1 MEKKKREVE
10 FEIGLDGAVVNGK
23 KNNNIEFEV
32 GLDGTVRKNN
42 LIEQKKKTN
51 SSKKDDASVF
61 KKIGKTII
69 NIPTLMGEGA
79 MKTVENVGD
88 WANKAS
94 EVIDKP
100 VKKALSKL
108 ILGYSE
114 EEAEKFIQEELE
126 ANRKYRE
133 EDTTQ
138 NILDYVGWDDEFR
151 QKYEKDSLIRSDNT
165 AGQVVKAVGGMVPQL
180 VVGQAAGSPL
190 PTKSTVGLSTGKK
203 ILTTAGNVGK
213 TALST
218 APSNLILGTSAYG
231 GALEEAYKA
240 GATEEEAEKYA
251 FLSTTTELATEWIT
265 GGIPGIEGTGIID
278 NGVKGLIDKSTGKL
292 KGNVSKAMAKAILNY
307 GYEAVGEGLEE
318 AISEIVSPMIKN
330 ATYSEGE
337 KIDWNNVFQSAI
349 IGATVGGFLNAPGT
363 ISDLKNDLNSQK
375 ATLPTGTVSQQETN
389 NASVEGNPLI
399 NNQKA
404 TLPIANMTV
413 NNAANVENNSSFE
426 FVQSDNAKINN
437 LRESASR
444 YLDNSDASKSFI
456 STAEKLVSDKGYNII
471 LDDSISTETGNK
483 AGKITTLDNGEVEI
497 RINPNSE
504 RAGEFLLIHEVTHA
518 IETKEMVDLVIDYA
532 KKHPEY
538 ESALESL
545 KQSYNTDNV
554 TSEVL
559 ADINAQLFGNQEFIN
574 SLSLKKPNI
583 FKRIYNSIISLAN
596 KITGNS
602 RESLFISDLKN
613 KFEKAY
619 RMSYNNTKQTTM
631 FATEKNNPYGHV
643 KEFVKLKQETQE
655 EAHRVISPVAAKLSG
670 TEEVGAATDIN
681 GNTYK
686 FDIFEDGIYR
696 VSEVIKL
703 KENIMEVA
711 DEIYSNGNRE
721 NIERYTEHGQNING
735 SNNESNRYDGASPK
749 TSKIST
755 REQRQQRNNENGILT
770 KTQSRNN
777 RELDNSSFSFKQ
789 KQLDIILKNN
799 PVEDDYHTWIRKI
812 DDIKTFEET
821 LEDSDYKEYYEAGEN
836 FDETYSAEMAREALS
851 TGKITVYSSYPIEQG
866 IFVSPSKMEAES
878 YSGNG
883 KVYSKEVKLS
893 DVAWIDPTQ
902 GQYAKVDNT
911 KYSNENNNSWDEYIE
926 NNYKSTG
933 TKTEFNNIRK
943 KDNVSTERKLL
954 DKKTDKITKKYEKE
968 KEKSKKYITK
978 NAAKILEF
986 DNYNQKKE
994 FQELI
999 TDYYDNPNY
1008 ETIRKDIKEKFS
1020 EKRIEY
1026 INDELKEIKRHI
1038 RGTDLKVDD
1047 YVKKNLTDYNF
1058 FRKSNFNKLKLKND
1072 GMSID
1077 SFYTELTEQY
1087 PSIFSKDI
1095 TNEVDQLY
1103 RLSEF
1108 MDEDITLVE
1117 KYHLDDNV
1125 LDEAAK
1131 YIYDSIKNEDN
1142 IDDLINSIS
1151 ISPKEIRKEKTIE
1164 YREFAESFLENSDS
1178 WNDKKMGLSYKVNT
1192 MKRNFYDVM
1201 GKKDGERMYTNFIEP
1216 IFKHNSQMQKD
1227 IQSYNSKIEKLKL
1240 NEKESIAVQMFGEYK
1255 YNPETLVTGPQI
1267 DEFIETNKL
1276 DYKKI
1281 SEAVEVF
1288 RGIYD
1293 EVFPRINSVLKEQGY
1308 KEIEYRK
1315 GYFPHFTVESPN
1327 STIGKFLEKMGWKFK
1342 DNSIPTDIAGIT
1354 EMFKPGKVWTSFSQ
1368 RRKGKFTD
1376 YDALQGFDN
1385 YIRGAMET
1393 IYFSEDIQKLR
1404 ALENEIRYQHSDSG
1418 VQAQIDEIHSDNS
1431 LTFEE
1436 KQEKIDKIYAKYTTP
1451 MNNLVTELRDYTN
1464 GIANKKSGLDRTME
1478 SLTNRKVYSVMQ
1490 NISNRLSANMVGLN
1504 FGSAITNF
1512 IPITQATSQVKTKYL
1527 LKGLKEAVK
1536 NQYTSDGFE
1545 TKSVFLMSRLNAAD
1559 RLYKTQLEKLSD
1571 KANFM
1576 FEGIDSITSNTIVRA
1591 KYYENIS
1598 KGMSEYNAMRNADEF
1613 ARDLIAGR
1621 TKGEMPTAF
1630 NSKNPLIRMFTA
1642 FQLEVNNQYGYMFK
1656 DLHRDLKDEGLN
1668 KLIGGF
1674 IKMFIGAWLYNQLT
1688 EKVVGRKSAFSPAD
1702 TIEEI
1707 YSTAT
1712 NKNLDIKEKSTKILE
1727 NITQDIPFVGSL
1739 VGGGRLPISSVA
1751 NPLNVIKGES
1761 TVADEAKKLLY
1772 YTVLPFGG
1780 GQLKKTN
1787 EGISMYVNDKKI
1799 KGSYTSKGKLR
1810 FEAEKDLLSVIQN
1823 VLFGQYSSKNARE
1836 YFDNAYLPLDEKS
1849 QKEIESL
1856 DISVSDYRKYRDHLR
1871 ELSEI
1876 KSDKDEEGNSISGT
1890 ASGKKAYAIMN
1901 SNYSKKE
1908 KNYLLSKLSSSE
1920 KKTTVK
1926 DLQKIS
1932 NSEETYKFF
1941 YGLNYDNREKFID
1954 ELNSYNINCDDLV
1967 DYYKKR
1973 KEYQEDYTSQF
1984 SKIKIIDYLQSSK
1997 LDDKTKYY
2005 LYSKD
2010 YSSENEKLL
2019 LDTFKIDIDD
2029 YFKVIKYQ
2037 DTINKKYRNQ
2047 SKVRKNKMFG
2057 YINNMNLNAKQ
2068 KIVLF
2073 KVAGY
2078 TNSSTKKA
2086 MYTYINELNISAN
2099 EKKKIFEN
2107 LY

>member
-1 MEKKKREVE
+1 MKKNKREVE
-10 FEIGLDGAVVNGK
+10 FEIGLDGTVVNSKK

-32 GLDGTVRKNN
+32 GLDGTVRKNTP
-42 LIEQKKKTN
+42 IEQKKKENT
-51 SSKKDDASVF
+51 SKKDDASVF

-108 ILGYSE
+108 ILGYTD

-151 QKYEKDSLIRSDNT
+151 QKYEKDSFVRSDNT

-180 VVGQAAGSPL
+180 VVGQAVGSPL
-190 PTKSTVGLSTGKK
+190 PTKSTAGLSTGKK

-218 APSNLILGTSAYG
+218 APSNFVLATSAYG

-265 GGIPGIEGTGIID
+265 GGIPGIEGTGFID

-363 ISDLKNDLNSQK
+363 ISDYKNDLNSAK
-375 ATLPTGTVSQQETN
+375 ATLPTGTVSQQEIN
-389 NASVEGNPLI
+389 NTPIEGNPLI

-413 NNAANVENNSSFE
+413 NNAANTENNNSFE

-456 STAEKLVSDKGYNII
+456 STAEKLVNDKGYNIV
-471 LDDSISTETGNK
+471 LDNNLTSPTGNQVNAQIK
-483 AGKITTLDNGEVEI
+483 TLENGEVEI

-504 RAGEFLLIHEVTHA
+504 RAGEFLLVHEVTHS
-518 IETKEMVDLVIDYA
+518 IETQEMVDLVMDYA
-532 KKHPEY
+532 SKHSEFND
-538 ESALESL
+538 ALESL
-545 KQSYNTDNV
+545 KQTYGTDSI

-559 ADINAQLFGNQEFIN
+559 ADISGQLFGNQEFIN

-602 RESLFISDLKN
+602 RESLFIRDLKN
-613 KFEKAY
+613 KWEIAYKTQQNNLSSNTMYMITGKKGHIRLTKELNNPEFMNNYNEALEMDKNNAAREDIRKDTGWYKDVNGDWKFEISDKSAKLKIKPKVNTTYKLSDLLSHDFIYDMYKRLGNTKVIFKDLGSY
-619 RMSYNNTKQTTM
+619 RGMANKVTGTLYINNNLINNTAQIEKTLLHEIQHNIQVREHFQPGTTK
-631 FATEKNNPYGHV
+631 EREGSYEKYKNNFG
-643 KEFVKLKQETQE
+643 ET
-655 EAHRVISPVAAKLSG
+655 EARETSNRKDLS
-670 TEEVGAATDIN
+670 
-681 GNTYK
+681 
-686 FDIFEDGIYR
+686 FEDR
-696 VSEVIKL
+696 IK
-703 KENIMEVA
+703 NP
-711 DEIYSNGNRE
+711 S
-721 NIERYTEHGQNING
+721 
-735 SNNESNRYDGASPK
+735 
-749 TSKIST
+749 
-755 REQRQQRNNENGILT
+755 
-770 KTQSRNN
+770 KTQMYKKNSKNKLYTKEDTKWYYYLGGTHNANTENN
-777 RELDNSSFSFKQ
+777 QGEIEETLYSSIHDGIESHEELDNSSF
-789 KQLDIILKNN
+789 
-799 PVEDDYHTWIRKI
+799 
-812 DDIKTFEET
+812 
-821 LEDSDYKEYYEAGEN
+821 
-836 FDETYSAEMAREALS
+836 FDEKNRYSLSEPTQDSQGRKLTEGQKKFFKSEDANLLDKDGNIKVLYHGTPYGKFTTFKGKMFFFSEDYRFARDYADSKSFEQGIDGETNVIEAYIKAENVFDVTDPSDIQKLREALPDEIRYWS
-851 TGKITVYSSYPIEQG
+851 NDWDKETLLERLQRRTTLEPKWKPEQIVGKKFGDYIGDDRSGYNTDM
-866 IFVSPSKMEAES
+866 FV
-878 YSGNG
+878 G
-883 KVYSKEVKLS
+883 V
-893 DVAWIDPTQ
+893 
-902 GQYAKVDNT
+902 
-911 KYSNENNNSWDEYIE
+911 NENNEIVYISQERGLQQLTEAEKAELEKKLMAGEEATYVTYETMNGELTEQQIQEEIKEAKEYGEKYKKETGFENEMVEYTIKRLKSELKYETGRRIHKLTPRTATQENTELDDIDNWTYFETAYDPKTRKDIVDIIKDLGYDAINIYEEGKSNYIVFNPNQIKNVTNENPTDDPDIRYSQQTNEWDKYIK
-926 NNYKSTG
+926 NNYKSPG
-933 TKTEFNNIRK
+933 TKTKFNNIRK
-943 KDNVSTERKLL
+943 KDNISTEQKLL

-1201 GKKDGERMYTNFIEP
+1201 GKTDGERMYTNFIEP

-1376 YDALQGFDN
+1376 YNALQGFDN

-1393 IYFSEDIQKLR
+1393 IYFTEDIQKLR

-1436 KQEKIDKIYAKYTTP
+1436 KQEKIDKIYAKYITP

-1545 TKSVFLMSRLNAAD
+1545 TKSIFLTSRLNAAD
-1559 RLYKTQLEKLSD
+1559 RLYKTKLEKLSD

-1576 FEGIDSITSNTIVRA
+1576 FEGIDSITSNAIVRG

-1656 DLHRDLKDEGLN
+1656 DLPRDLKDEGLN

-1712 NKNLDIKEKSTKILE
+1712 NKNLDTK
-1727 NITQDIPFVGSL
+1727 
-1739 VGGGRLPISSVA
+1739 
-1751 NPLNVIKGES
+1751 
-1761 TVADEAKKLLY
+1761 
-1772 YTVLPFGG
+1772 
-1780 GQLKKTN
+1780 
-1787 EGISMYVNDKKI
+1787 
-1799 KGSYTSKGKLR
+1799 
-1810 FEAEKDLLSVIQN
+1810 
-1823 VLFGQYSSKNARE
+1823 
-1836 YFDNAYLPLDEKS
+1836 
-1849 QKEIESL
+1849 
-1856 DISVSDYRKYRDHLR
+1856 
-1871 ELSEI
+1871 
-1876 KSDKDEEGNSISGT
+1876 
-1890 ASGKKAYAIMN
+1890 
-1901 SNYSKKE
+1901 
-1908 KNYLLSKLSSSE
+1908 
-1920 KKTTVK
+1920 
-1926 DLQKIS
+1926 
-1932 NSEETYKFF
+1932 
-1941 YGLNYDNREKFID
+1941 
-1954 ELNSYNINCDDLV
+1954 
-1967 DYYKKR
+1967 
-1973 KEYQEDYTSQF
+1973 
-1984 SKIKIIDYLQSSK
+1984 
-1997 LDDKTKYY
+1997 
-2005 LYSKD
+2005 
-2010 YSSENEKLL
+2010 
-2019 LDTFKIDIDD
+2019 
-2029 YFKVIKYQ
+2029 
-2037 DTINKKYRNQ
+2037 
-2047 SKVRKNKMFG
+2047 
-2057 YINNMNLNAKQ
+2057 
-2068 KIVLF
+2068 
-2073 KVAGY
+2073 
-2078 TNSSTKKA
+2078 
-2086 MYTYINELNISAN
+2086 
-2099 EKKKIFEN
+2099 
-2107 LY
+2107 

>member
-1 MEKKKREVE
+1 MKKNKREVE
-10 FEIGLDGAVVNGK
+10 FEIGLDGTVVNSKK
-23 KNNNIEFEV
+23 KNNNVEFEV

-42 LIEQKKKTN
+42 LSSQKQKKT
-51 SSKKDDASVF
+51 SSKKDEASVF

-108 ILGYSE
+108 ILGYTD

-151 QKYEKDSLIRSDNT
+151 QKYEKDSFVRSDNT

-218 APSNLILGTSAYG
+218 APSNFVLATSAYG

-240 GATEEEAEKYA
+240 GATEDEAEKYA

-292 KGNVSKAMAKAILNY
+292 KGDVSKAMAKAILNF

-363 ISDLKNDLNSQK
+363 ISDYKNNLNSQK

-389 NASVEGNPLI
+389 NTSIEGNPLI

-413 NNAANVENNSSFE
+413 NNAANTENNNSFE

-456 STAEKLVSDKGYNII
+456 STAEKLVNDKGYNIV
-471 LDDSISTETGNK
+471 LDNSLTSPTGNQVNAQIK
-483 AGKITTLDNGEVEI
+483 ALENGEVEI

-504 RAGEFLLIHEVTHA
+504 RAGEFLLVHEVTHS
-518 IETKEMVDLVIDYA
+518 IETKEMVDLVMDYA
-532 KKHPEY
+532 SKHSEFND
-538 ESALESL
+538 ALEAL
-545 KQSYNTDNV
+545 KQTYGTDSI

-559 ADINAQLFGNQEFIN
+559 ADISGQLFGNQEFIN

-583 FKRIYNSIISLAN
+583 FKRIYNSIVSLAN

-602 RESLFISDLKN
+602 KESLFISNLKSKWENAYRQADVNTTKENLKN
-613 KFEKAY
+613 DEKLSLSKNALQEV
-619 RMSYNNTKQTTM
+619 SEVVKQTREQ
-631 FATEKNNPYGHV
+631 AEKDPRQ
-643 KEFVKLKQETQE
+643 FVKLKDNTIKSLVDYGIKDLPMLE
-655 EAHRVISPVAAKLSG
+655 RSG
-670 TEEVGAATDIN
+670 HV
-681 GNTYK
+681 
-686 FDIFEDGIYR
+686 
-696 VSEVIKL
+696 
-703 KENIMEVA
+703 
-711 DEIYSNGNRE
+711 RE
-721 NIERYTEHGQNING
+721 NILTEAEAKKLGYSVKNKHYHGLGVKKYLEIINSMDNPIAIYQYTEKG
-735 SNNESNRYDGASPK
+735 
-749 TSKIST
+749 
-755 REQRQQRNNENGILT
+755 
-770 KTQSRNN
+770 
-777 RELDNSSFSFKQ
+777 
-789 KQLDIILKNN
+789 
-799 PVEDDYHTWIRKI
+799 
-812 DDIKTFEET
+812 
-821 LEDSDYKEYYEAGEN
+821 
-836 FDETYSAEMAREALS
+836 
-851 TGKITVYSSYPIEQG
+851 
-866 IFVSPSKMEAES
+866 
-878 YSGNG
+878 
-883 KVYSKEVKLS
+883 
-893 DVAWIDPTQ
+893 
-902 GQYAKVDNT
+902 
-911 KYSNENNNSWDEYIE
+911 KYSNDNFIVVTPIEIEGKRSIVPVEINSKGQYNQVEIDFNKIKSSYLETKSNYLDNLLKEGKIKEIFTQSSAEQTSLSTNNIPQNEKNVNKFKEKTTKNNNNSDIKHSAESNSLWDEYIE

-933 TKTEFNNIRK
+933 TKTELNNIRK
-943 KDNVSTERKLL
+943 KDNVSTEQKLL

-999 TDYYDNPNY
+999 TDYYGNPNY

-1072 GMSID
+1072 GISID

-1095 TNEVDQLY
+1095 ANEVDQLY

-1117 KYHLDDNV
+1117 KYHLDDKV

-1201 GKKDGERMYTNFIEP
+1201 GKADGERMYTNFIEP

-1315 GYFPHFTVESPN
+1315 GYFPHFTGESPN

-1376 YDALQGFDN
+1376 YNALQGFDN

-1393 IYFSEDIQKLR
+1393 IYFTEDIQKLR

-1418 VQAQIDEIHSDNS
+1418 VQAQIDEIHYDNS

-1436 KQEKIDKIYAKYTTP
+1436 KQEKIDKIYAKYITP

-1545 TKSVFLMSRLNAAD
+1545 TKSVFLTSRLNAAD
-1559 RLYKTQLEKLSD
+1559 RLYKTKLEKLSN

-1576 FEGIDSITSNTIVRA
+1576 FEGIDSITSNAIVRG

-1598 KGMSEYNAMRNADEF
+1598 KGMAEYNAMRNADEF

-1656 DLHRDLKDEGLN
+1656 DLPRDLKDEGLN

-1787 EGISMYVNDKKI
+1787 EGIAMYANDKKI
-1799 KGSYTSKGKLR
+1799 KGSYTSTGKLR
-1810 FEAEKDLLSVIQN
+1810 FEAEKDPLSVIQN

-1836 YFDNAYLPLDEKS
+1836 YFNNAYLPLDEKS

-1871 ELSEI
+1871 ELSDI
-1876 KSDKDEEGNSISGT
+1876 KSDKDEDGDPISGT

-1926 DLQKIS
+1926 DLEKIS

-1941 YGLNYDNREKFID
+1941 YGLNYENRERFLD
-1954 ELNSYNINCDDLV
+1954 ELNSYNINCDTLV

-2037 DTINKKYRNQ
+2037 DTINSKYRNQ
-2047 SKVRKNKMFG
+2047 NKVRKNKMFG
-2057 YINNMNLNAKQ
+2057 YINNMDLNSKQ

-2086 MYTYINELNISAN
+2086 MYTYINGLNISAN
-2099 EKKKIFEN
+2099 EKKKIFES